1 MRAAEDNEATANRAP
16 AWARK
21 ERGST
26 DVCTGGEA
34 AGTVNREARLE
45 VALGSYLA

>member
-1 MRAAEDNEATANRAP
+1 MSAADDNEATANRAP

-26 DVCTGGEA
+26 DVRTGGKA
-34 AGTVNREARLE
+34 AGTVYREARLE
-45 VALGSYLA
+45 AA